1 MSISTKIFQLII
13 NSRQFKYPLNFNIF
27 SFSTFST
34 DSTCKL
40 IDQIQ
45 KASYGGQVYLKN
57 GLPFIDIP
65 LPSRKENCHFIL
77 RPFGDTVGSLSESL
91 SNEDSGIE
99 VIAFYTCEGL
109 RISKCTRI
117 HHLLTFPTLYL
128 RINDSF
134 YKFDV
139 DTSFY
144 ISSLDKAESFN
155 DIKSKI
161 STLYT
166 VFDVEE
172 YKIRKESILLN
183 NLENVERKLRPLI
196 IIRKNIEKECEKH
209 SKRIFWSGFSAVCF
223 QVGVFARL
231 TWWEYSW
238 DIMEPITYFSTFSS
252 VVIALAYYLVTKQNF
267 EYSSANIRIF
277 NKDFYRRARKY
288 CFDVAQFNDLIKIKD
303 GLNCELQRIRNNEFI
318 RDF

>member
-1 MSISTKIFQLII
+1 MPVSTKFFKLII
-13 NSRQFKYPLNFNIF
+13 NSRQFRYSLNFNTF
-27 SFSTFST
+27 SFFAFST

-40 IDQIQ
+40 IDQIE

-99 VIAFYTCEGL
+99 VVAFYTFEGL

-117 HHLLTFPTLYL
+117 QHLLTFPTFFL

-139 DTSFY
+139 DNSFY

-155 DIKSKI
+155 EIKSKI

-172 YKIRKESILLN
+172 YKIKKEDILLN

-196 IIRKNIEKECEKH
+196 IIRKNIEKECEKYA
-209 SKRIFWSGFSAVCF
+209 KRIFWTGFSGICF

-267 EYSSANIRIF
+267 EYSSANVRII
-277 NKDFYRRARKY
+277 NKDFYRRAKKY
-288 CFDVAQFNDLIKIKD
+288 SFDVAQFNELLSIKNR
-303 GLNCELQRIRNNEFI
+303 LNYELERVRSSEFI
-318 RDF
+318 RDL

>member
-1 MSISTKIFQLII
+1 MSVTVFKLVI
-13 NSRQFKYPLNFNIF
+13 NSLSRRRNLNMF
-27 SFSTFST
+27 SLAAFSTNG
-34 DSTCKL
+34 L
-40 IDQIQ
+40 IDKIQ
-45 KASYGGQVYLKN
+45 KASYGGQIYIN
-57 GLPFIDIP
+57 HGLPFIDIP

-77 RPFGDTVGSLSESL
+77 RPFGDTVGSLSEAL

-99 VIAFYTCEGL
+99 VVAFYTSEGL
-109 RISKCTRI
+109 RISKCTRVQ
-117 HHLLTFPTLYL
+117 HLLIFPTFYL

-155 DIKSKI
+155 DIRSKI

-166 VFDVEE
+166 LFDVEE
-172 YKIRKESILLN
+172 YKIKRENALQV
-183 NLENVERKLRPLI
+183 NLENIERKLRPLL
-196 IIRKNIEKECEKH
+196 IIRKNIEAECEKFAR
-209 SKRIFWSGFSAVCF
+209 RIFWAGFSVICF
-223 QVGVFARL
+223 QVGVFSRL

-267 EYSSANIRIF
+267 EYSSANFRIF

-288 CFDVAQFNDLIKIKD
+288 SFDVAHFNELIRLKNN
-303 GLNCELQRIRNNEFI
+303 LNNRLQRIRSSESL
-318 RDF
+318 DF